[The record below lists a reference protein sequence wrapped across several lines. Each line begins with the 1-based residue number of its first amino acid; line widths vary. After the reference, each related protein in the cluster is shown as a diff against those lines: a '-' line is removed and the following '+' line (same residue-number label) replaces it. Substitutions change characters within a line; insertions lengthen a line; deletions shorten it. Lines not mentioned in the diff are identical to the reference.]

1 MAKNRRIVRKY
12 KAATRAT
19 FDDFQWPV
27 NMALVV
33 LGGFL
38 VGSILAYQRFDD
50 PRWYASPWISM
61 FLVGMLIV
69 SSMLTLGHTANR
81 VLRRTMQF
89 SIVICA
95 ILHLLLLV
103 LSLES
108 TIFSR
113 SWTEEVAQR
122 DLMQKKEVIVAQ
134 RHPLRV
140 KRPTEDMDIDRPVE
154 TKEPEPVPR
163 EIDRPEPEPQKTPLP
178 PQPRPVDKPQEAK
191 PEVVQQ
197 RAEQAPVVPRMS
209 EQASKLSR
217 HQAEMVTA
225 SQQAVAV
232 PVQPR
237 QQPSTRPSMQSSSQQ
252 TARAE
257 TSATVRQT
265 SSRFSLPVSHGS
277 RPVMSSVPRASSRLS
292 PRLLL
297 APALRS
303 PGRK

>member
-61 FLVGMLIV
+61 FLVGMLIF
-69 SSMLTLGHTANR
+69 SSMLTLGYTANR

-103 LSLES
+103 FSLEN

-122 DLMQKKEVIVAQ
+122 PA
-134 RHPLRV
+134 
-140 KRPTEDMDIDRPVE
+140 
-154 TKEPEPVPR
+154 EPG
-163 EIDRPEPEPQKTPLP
+163 T
-178 PQPRPVDKPQEAK
+178 
-191 PEVVQQ
+191 
-197 RAEQAPVVPRMS
+197 
-209 EQASKLSR
+209 
-217 HQAEMVTA
+217 
-225 SQQAVAV
+225 
-232 PVQPR
+232 
-237 QQPSTRPSMQSSSQQ
+237 
-252 TARAE
+252 
-257 TSATVRQT
+257 
-265 SSRFSLPVSHGS
+265 VSHG
-277 RPVMSSVPRASSRLS
+277 
-292 PRLLL
+292 
-297 APALRS
+297 PATGRGGC
-303 PGRK
+303 PGRNT